1 MFNFKK
7 FTIDTL
13 NYKNQEDLDKYLESC
28 FIELEE
34 YLESLSIE
42 DINKIKFDIE
52 NFLFDM
58 EDAKLIKD
66 KNPKM
71 INAFLLLIAQK
82 LEQANLI
89 GAITNILNYLPQ
101 SAIKNRLKA
110 SRIYLRVNDI
120 SKDYNK
126 NFENIVKLISSE
138 SYKEE
143 YRYKKVNAI
152 LNFFMTAMSSFARVN
167 NNNLAESFKKLFAS
181 HADKYSILKDPLVVE
196 IVNLV
201 TVANYMDTKEKIF
214 EKISNNKP
222 QKIACQIND
231 LQAVKKEDNLY
242 SKNLYAIKNPTFAK
256 VRQVSYEYIKSI
268 GDPQELFYRLDRG
281 EAIIEDE
288 KLLYK
293 YLVSFG
299 GKHKSKLE
307 SAFEEVIDNIKDT
320 KFNIIDW
327 GCGQALATM
336 VLLDFAKE
344 RGIELDISDICL
356 IEPSKLALRRALLH
370 VDVFKTKEYNLKT
383 INSDIDCL
391 KKDDISFENDYKT
404 LHLFSNI
411 LDIES
416 FNLDNDFMKKISSNI
431 KNDNLFVC
439 VSPNINDKRN
449 SRIDLFYKYFDDNFD
464 TDLLSARD
472 TDINNQ
478 HKRYEKI
485 FQVKYTKQEEVI
497 KSRKQIQEK
506 SSSYHSVYDD
516 LKSYKEHIATIIDL
530 GRLDE
535 SIEKNPEYLI
545 FKIRKAAEI
554 ITSKI
559 YSKYESNS
567 KNISFNDMIRYL
579 SFEKRLFNKKITS
592 NLHTIR
598 TIGNINV
605 HEHDLKIDAQ
615 KLDAHLMLISLLIL
629 LKELE
634 NNKLF

>member
-1 MFNFKK
+1 MFNFQK
-7 FTIDTL
+7 FTTDTL
-13 NYKNQEDLDKYLESC
+13 SYKNQEDLDKYLESC
-28 FIELEE
+28 FMELEE

-52 NFLFDM
+52 DFLYDM

-66 KNPKM
+66 ENPKM

-110 SRIYLRVNDI
+110 SRLYLRVNDI

-126 NFENIVKLISSE
+126 NFENIVELISSK
-138 SYKEE
+138 SYEEE

-167 NNNLAESFKKLFAS
+167 NNNLAESFKKLFAL
-181 HADKYSILKDPLVVE
+181 HGDKYSILKDPLVVE

-222 QKIACQIND
+222 QKVVCQIND
-231 LQAVKKEDNLY
+231 LQTVKKEDSLY
-242 SKNLYAIKNPTFAK
+242 SKNLYTIKNPTFAK
-256 VRQVSYEYIKSI
+256 VRQVSFDYIKSI

-281 EAIIEDE
+281 VTIIEDE

-299 GKHKSKLE
+299 GKHKAKLE
-307 SAFEEVIDNIKDT
+307 SAFEKVIDNIKDT

-344 RGIELDISDICL
+344 RGIEPDISDICL
-356 IEPSKLALRRALLH
+356 IEPSKLALSRALLH
-370 VDVFKTKEYNLKT
+370 VDIFKTKEYNIKA
-383 INSDIDCL
+383 INKDIDCL
-391 KKDDISFENDYKT
+391 KKEDISFENNYKT

-411 LDIES
+411 LDVES
-416 FNLDNDFMKKISSNI
+416 FNLNNNFMKKISSNI

-449 SRIDLFYKYFDDNFD
+449 GRIDLFYKYFDDNFN
-464 TDLLSARD
+464 TELLSARD
-472 TDINNQ
+472 TDINNK

-485 FQVKYTKQEEVI
+485 FQVKYTK
-497 KSRKQIQEK
+497 
-506 SSSYHSVYDD
+506 
-516 LKSYKEHIATIIDL
+516 
-530 GRLDE
+530 
-535 SIEKNPEYLI
+535 
-545 FKIRKAAEI
+545 
-554 ITSKI
+554 
-559 YSKYESNS
+559 
-567 KNISFNDMIRYL
+567 
-579 SFEKRLFNKKITS
+579 
-592 NLHTIR
+592 
-598 TIGNINV
+598 
-605 HEHDLKIDAQ
+605 
-615 KLDAHLMLISLLIL
+615 
-629 LKELE
+629 
-634 NNKLF
+634 